1 MFQELGERNGGG
13 ISARGCRCGGGV
25 TGRVMDGE
33 EEAVGPLAGESVD
46 AGTCPLPLFG
56 ASPCH

>member
-1 MFQELGERNGGG
+1 MTR
-13 ISARGCRCGGGV
+13 
-25 TGRVMDGE
+25 RVMDGE